1 MIPHYYIMGFQFT
14 PGSVTLGAMA
24 KIPNYLTKTLI
35 DVTFGTTNATG
46 WGPIVKYDQFGGSL
60 KKLKVAIVITVIQS
74 TSTYPNTIQGFT
86 YSGVYNSMDMKNIY
100 RPLTQPT
107 SKLTATGF
115 YNR

>member
-1 MIPHYYIMGFQFT
+1 MGFQFA

-24 KIPNYLTKTLI
+24 KIPNYLTKISI

-60 KKLKVAIVITVIQS
+60 KKLKVAIVITILQS
-74 TSTYPNTIQGFT
+74 TSPYPNTIQGFT
-86 YSGVYNSMDMKNIY
+86 YSGVYNLMDIENIY

-107 SKLTATGF
+107 AKLAATGS